1 MVNLRHK
8 KNTCEE
14 RNIFPPKM
22 ASENA
27 FKNMGLTKVKF

>member
-1 MVNLRHK
+1 MENIGHK

-14 RNIFPPKM
+14 KNIFALKM

-27 FKNMGLTKVKF
+27 FKNCGHHL